1 MHEDRIIIDIFYH
14 VLMTSS
20 DPREVVVPEDLSGYR
35 ISCRPGT
42 QRHCST
48 CSCSFVLEEGDELT
62 KIREEVGNGTG
73 IVRLALYTSCPNCHA
88 SLFVAGKEVSSAA
101 THVA

>member
-1 MHEDRIIIDIFYH
+1 VEA
-14 VLMTSS
+14 LAMTIVKKG
-20 DPREVVVPEDLSGYR
+20 RYRGEVVGILKICPDIGF
-35 ISCRPGT
+35 SCRPGT